1 MAGGYLKISE
11 LLKGVQLYDL
21 MGISEGASQDPLI
34 SLIEEVKK
42 AYRSLALSAHPDK
55 LVSAEPEE
63 VKKVEENFIKIQEAY
78 ELLSDPVKRRQYD
91 SSLEFDEKLGD
102 LFRAGS

>member
-1 MAGGYLKISE
+1 MDRLRTPIWH
-11 LLKGVQLYDL
+11 V
-21 MGISEGASQDPLI
+21 
-34 SLIEEVKK
+34 
-42 AYRSLALSAHPDK
+42 
-55 LVSAEPEE
+55 AEFDDFSPACQ
-63 VKKVEENFIKIQEAY
+63 VEENFIKIQEAY